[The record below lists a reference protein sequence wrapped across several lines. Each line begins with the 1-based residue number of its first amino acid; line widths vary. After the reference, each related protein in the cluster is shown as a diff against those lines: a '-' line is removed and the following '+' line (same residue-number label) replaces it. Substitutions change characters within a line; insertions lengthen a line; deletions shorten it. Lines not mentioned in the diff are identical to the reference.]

1 MRPAEHPQQEGF
13 RHAAQ
18 QGGRGTMPPPDSRLQ
33 AGRAFRERHLP
44 EQRGQEPQKKRTPP
58 GKRTDKPLK
67 TKQEQEQTNKNKQT
81 KQTDKTRTRTRTRT
95 REDNT
100 SYNFQFSIFNFYLL
114 FNLKIF

>member
-1 MRPAEHPQQEGF
+1 MRPAEHPQQEKS

-18 QGGRGTMPPPDSRLQ
+18 QGGRGMMPPPDSRLQ
-33 AGRAFRERHLP
+33 AGRAFRERHLT

-67 TKQEQEQTNKNKQT
+67 TKQKQRQKQTN
-81 KQTDKTRTRTRTRT
+81 KQTDKTRTRT

-100 SYNFQFSIFNFYLL
+100 SYNFQFFNFYLL

>member
-1 MRPAEHPQQEGF
+1 MRPAEHPQQEKS

-18 QGGRGTMPPPDSRLQ
+18 QGGRGMMPPPDSRLQ
-33 AGRAFRERHLP
+33 AGRAFRERHLT

-67 TKQEQEQTNKNKQT
+67 TKQKQKKKNKQT
-81 KQTDKTRTRTRTRT
+81 DKNKR

-100 SYNFQFSIFNFYLL
+100 SYNFQFSIF
-114 FNLKIF
+114 